1 MNGAPHGYP
10 NYVRILYQILGYRG
24 DVPEEVMELCEGC
37 DLRASHIWSSIQAVL
52 KKNGLRRYYNRIGQ
66 IIWKMVRLK
75 IDFVKR
81 DRVLEMIVEDFRL
94 MQFTHSTRKYFPN
107 LRYVALRLLVDHG
120 AVFEYDVPLLKTK
133 RKLKGMD
140 ELYQS
145 LTNKNVV

>member
-1 MNGAPHGYP
+1 M
-10 NYVRILYQILGYRG
+10 
-24 DVPEEVMELCEGC
+24 CEGC